1 MRKIFPPK
9 DLEKYGALKYA
20 CAGFLFFLISFI
32 LLNKLVIYTLI
43 VLLYFV
49 INKSMKW
56 SVFYCLHT
64 INNKCQCCKSHFIS
78 YKLIELIRKVSKKIF
93 RTHTKTFGGKIW
105 VNLHSVSPGNI
116 LGKNL
121 NRCCVKFPAKTYLNN
136 ISCEKIFSRIKF
148 YIEIQFSAR
157 DEVKYRKAPWQG
169 IGNSFRIYRRN

>member
-9 DLEKYGALKYA
+9 DLEKYGAPKYA
-20 CAGFLFFLISFI
+20 CAGFFFFLKKNI
-32 LLNKLVIYTLI
+32 LLNKLDIYSLV

-49 INKSMKW
+49 INKWMKW
-56 SVFYCLHT
+56 SVFYYLHT
-64 INNKCQCCKSHFIS
+64 INHKCQFSKSHFIS
-78 YKLIELIRKVSKKIF
+78 FKLIELIKKVSKKIF
-93 RTHTKTFGGKIW
+93 RTYTKTFGGKIW
-105 VNLHSVSPGNI
+105 FNLHSVSPGNI

-121 NRCCVKFPAKTYLNN
+121 NRCCVKFPAKTYVNN

-157 DEVKYRKAPWQG
+157 DDVKYRKAPWQG

>member
-1 MRKIFPPK
+1 MN
-9 DLEKYGALKYA
+9 EV
-20 CAGFLFFLISFI
+20 IS
-32 LLNKLVIYTLI
+32 LLLSSHNKP
-43 VLLYFV
+43 
-49 INKSMKW
+49 
-56 SVFYCLHT
+56 
-64 INNKCQCCKSHFIS
+64 HFIS
-78 YKLIELIRKVSKKIF
+78 YKLIELIKKVSKKIF
-93 RTHTKTFGGKIW
+93 RTYTKTFGGKIW
-105 VNLHSVSPGNI
+105 FNLHSVSPGNI